1 MDQQMQDLIDQIRDL
16 VKAFKSTS
24 STGTSGSSMADKS
37 INQLINALG
46 QLSVKLDGTKRTRA
60 EELQAMKR
68 FAANVNRATTAQEA
82 QAEAIANNIKKQ
94 KDAADAAAEAA
105 RKSALSAEELAAEQ
119 KAALQQQIKEE
130 SKARNAM
137 LRDSINTQRRSKSSS
152 REVFD
157 ELNATGGSLELLKD
171 RFLNLGGDSLSAK
184 ENAAHKYLLNHLV
197 I

>member
-1 MDQQMQDLIDQIRDL
+1 MQDLIDQIRDL

-105 RKSALSAEELAAEQ
+105 RKSALSAEELAAG
-119 KAALQQQIKEE
+119 
-130 SKARNAM
+130 ARHCDA
-137 LRDSINTQRRSKSSS
+137 RRQWP
-152 REVFD
+152 
-157 ELNATGGSLELLKD
+157 
-171 RFLNLGGDSLSAK
+171 
-184 ENAAHKYLLNHLV
+184 
-197 I
+197 